1 MDGRISVLAI
11 VFSPLLFQA
20 GGQDAKPPGA
30 TVSGTVIQSLTREP
44 VRRAVV
50 TLVPVME
57 TPASPWQTEGG
68 QPGGGAKPASRT
80 VVTGADGGFRFD
92 NVADGAYQITVHR
105 EGMLPGRPAPGLSP
119 VRVQVRD
126 GISITGLRYALTP
139 QAVISGRVVDDEGE
153 PAAGIQ
159 VVALRRAP
167 PEVRTGFMPASGGVQ
182 TDDRGEFRLRNLPPG
197 RYLIQAVP
205 QMQRSVQT
213 AENQRTALAPTFHP
227 DATEPEAAAWVS
239 AGEGQEVAN
248 VEIRLRRVPVRR
260 ITGRVLLEDGRP
272 AQRFFVSRIPGGSFA
287 TLWLADRMD
296 YGSEPGT
303 FILDGVPPGSW
314 TLTARLLDET
324 NPLTQRAASARV
336 EVGDRDV
343 EGVEIRFQPPFALRG
358 QVRVEG
364 PGAEQA
370 KAELARVHIVAVP
383 SPVGFSMA
391 QGSVKEDGTFEL
403 TLHAPGRY
411 RLMVYPGSAPRAYV
425 ASMRTSDGTDVTKE
439 IDLSSGA
446 SQTLLI
452 VMRTD
457 AARITAQRPPAEK
470 DKEEMCNPYYAA
482 AVPVSEEE
490 RFGRAPHFAPVDE
503 SGQAALF
510 PVPPGEY
517 YVFGVCAADPTF
529 TSDPDLIESLPQKAE
544 KIRLQAGEQ
553 KTVTLKDVT
562 RQ

>member
-1 MDGRISVLAI
+1 MGRRIPAI
-11 VFSPLLFQA
+11 ALLPLLLQA
-20 GGQDAKPPGA
+20 AAQEERPQGA
-30 TVSGTVIQSLTREP
+30 AVSGTIIHSLTREP
-44 VRRAVV
+44 LRRVEV
-50 TLVPVME
+50 TLVPVKE
-57 TPASPWQTEGG
+57 TPALPERAVGG
-68 QPGGGAKPASRT
+68 QPVPGAKSASRT
-80 VVTGADGGFRFD
+80 VVTGPDGGFRFD
-92 NVADGAYQITVHR
+92 NVADGSYLVIVRR

-119 VRVQVRD
+119 VRIQVRD
-126 GISITGLRYALTP
+126 GVSITGLRYALSP

-167 PEVRTGFMPASGGVQ
+167 PEARTGFMPASGGVQ
-182 TDDRGEFRLRNLPPG
+182 TDDRGEYRLRNLPPG

-205 QMQRSVQT
+205 LMQRSLQT
-213 AENQRTALAPTFHP
+213 AENQRTALASTFHP

-239 AGEGQEVAN
+239 VGEGQEAAN

-272 AQRFFVSRIPGGSFA
+272 AQRFFVSRIPSGSFA
-287 TLWLADRMD
+287 TLSLPDRMD
-296 YGSEPGT
+296 YGSEPGS
-303 FILDGVPPGSW
+303 FILGGVPSGSW
-314 TLTARLLDET
+314 ILTARLLDET
-324 NPLTQRAASARV
+324 NPLTQRTASTRV
-336 EVGDRDV
+336 DVGNRDL

-370 KAELARVHIVAVP
+370 KSELAKAQVILA
-383 SPVGFSMA
+383 SLPVGFSFA
-391 QGSVKEDGTFEL
+391 QAPVKEDGTFEV

-411 RLMVYPGSAPRAYV
+411 RIQVYPGSAPQLYV
-425 ASMRTSDGTDVTKE
+425 ASMRTSDGTDVSKE

-457 AARITAQRPPAEK
+457 AARITAQRPTAEK

-482 AVPVSEEE
+482 AVPVTEEE
-490 RFGRAPHFAPVDE
+490 RFGRAPHIGPVDE

-517 YVFGVCAADPTF
+517 YVFGVCAADPMF

-553 KTVTLKDVT
+553 RTLTLKDVT